1 MDNSRQITKEIQN
14 FIEKKLV
21 KRLKDDQKNLMILS
35 EGDLQSCVYYHLR
48 REIKKKNY
56 ENWHVL
62 NKLYMGEKEDE
73 KKIPDIAILY
83 LKYDGETVYPKILL
97 ELKETIGPL
106 TPNSKKG
113 YKKDIEKLKKLMEN
127 EKIKQAYFLLAVLPD
142 PRKEGTSKTPF
153 MHSTMEIEQAISE
166 NKLPSRIK
174 PIIINSQFDRKNR
187 VDNSFR
193 KKHRLLRKYREK
205 RNSRKS

>member
-1 MDNSRQITKEIQN
+1 MGKEDRESNEIQN

-21 KRLKDDQKNLMILS
+21 KRLKEDQENLKILS

-48 REIKKKNY
+48 QEIKKKNY

-73 KKIPDIAILY
+73 KKVPDIAIVY
-83 LKYDGETVYPKILL
+83 LKYGGETVYPKILI

-106 TPNSKKG
+106 SLNSKKG

-127 EKIKQAYFLLAVLPD
+127 KKIKQAYFLLAVLPD
-142 PRKEGTSKTPF
+142 PRKEGTSKTPS
-153 MHSTMEIEQAISE
+153 MYSTKEIEQTISE

-174 PIIINSQFDRKNR
+174 SIIINSQYDRKNR
-187 VDNSFR
+187 VDTSFR
-193 KKHRLLRKYREK
+193 KKHLLLRKYREK
-205 RNSRKS
+205 RNS